1 MKWKIKAM
9 FETTKQIILMMMGVV
24 TTALDVFGLIRIFTK
39 LRESPTAPMKSGGWI
54 QLLCPLK
61 IVDVGHDRLR

>member
-39 LRESPTAPMKSGGWI
+39 LRESPEAPMKSGGFNY
-54 QLLCPLK
+54 CAP
-61 IVDVGHDRLR
+61 